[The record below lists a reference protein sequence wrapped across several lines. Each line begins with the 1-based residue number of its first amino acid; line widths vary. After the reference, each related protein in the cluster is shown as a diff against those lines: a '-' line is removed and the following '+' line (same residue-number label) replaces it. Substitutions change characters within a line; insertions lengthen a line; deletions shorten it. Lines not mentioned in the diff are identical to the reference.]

1 MIKQERNRRYRATKK
16 GRKKH
21 NEVNKKYIDRLKK
34 TEEGRITLKLRKIKA
49 MYNEKTSLWWLKKK
63 PICEICGKKF
73 KEKAPKRTKNN
84 KPNFLKELVID
95 HDHKNKHKDFK
106 KNPNLLP
113 RGLLC
118 NPCNMMLGIIKD
130 DIKILKSSIKY
141 LND

>member
-1 MIKQERNRRYRATKK
+1 MIKQERNRRYRATEK

-21 NEVNKKYIDRLKK
+21 NEVNKKYLDRLKQ
-34 TEEGRITLKLRKIKA
+34 TEEGRIKLRLRKIKA
-49 MYNEKTSLWWLKKK
+49 LYNEKTSLWWLEKK
-63 PICEICGKKF
+63 PICEICRRKF
-73 KEKAPKRTKNN
+73 KEKAPKRTKDN
-84 KPNFLKELVID
+84 KPNFTKELVID
-95 HDHKNKHKDFK
+95 HDHQYKRKDFK